1 VARAAIFDIDGTL
14 IDSVDLHARA
24 WQQAF
29 AHFGVRLTFEE
40 VRGQIGKGGDQLIP
54 HFLTPEQDR
63 RFGKQLEEYRGELYK
78 REYLPRASAFSN
90 VRELFLELRERG
102 LSIAL
107 ASSAKRDE
115 LEHYEKLARIQDLVD
130 AATSGDD
137 AERSKPHPDIL
148 GAALARLGNPLP
160 AQAVMVG
167 DSPYDAEAA
176 GKLGLRT
183 IGVLSGG
190 FPEEWLRAAGC
201 AQIFRDPE
209 DLLARLD
216 TSLLAR

>member
-1 VARAAIFDIDGTL
+1 MARAAIFDVDGTL
-14 IDSVDLHARA
+14 IDSVDLHASA

-29 AHFGVRLTFEE
+29 AHFGVRLTCEE

-54 HFLTPEQDR
+54 YFLTPEQDR
-63 RFGKQLEEYRGELYK
+63 RFGKQLEEYRSELYK
-78 REYLPRASAFSN
+78 REHLPRASAFPK

-102 LSIAL
+102 LPIAL
-107 ASSAKRDE
+107 GSSAKRDE

-130 AATSGDD
+130 TATSGDD

-148 GAALARLGNPLP
+148 EAALARLGNPLP

-183 IGVLSGG
+183 IGVLCGG